1 MNSEPGRAL
10 TLFFSS
16 RCSFESILGQK
27 QTLDHP
33 SINFHFLHT
42 HNTVHNIFGKMT
54 FPRRMLAVGVHE
66 TSVIIL
72 EDFGTDRK
80 ESKKVLQGHEEE
92 ETDKQNL

>member
-1 MNSEPGRAL
+1 
-10 TLFFSS
+10 
-16 RCSFESILGQK
+16 
-27 QTLDHP
+27 
-33 SINFHFLHT
+33 
-42 HNTVHNIFGKMT
+42 MT